1 VDGLFVRQKMKSLGI
16 HLAKSQLRYAVL
28 EGTKDSPVLVAKDR
42 LITVDPGNVPAL
54 MDWFDTQ
61 FRSILDQHSPDSIG
75 YRLTLEPKKEQLF
88 TSEFP
93 LGILNL
99 LAHQRQL
106 PISDYTPLSFVGSR
120 LGLAK
125 KADLF
130 AHCDEVLGE
139 HPPYWDKN
147 QKCAVLAAWFQLP

>member
-1 VDGLFVRQKMKSLGI
+1 MKTIGI
-16 HLAKSQLRYAVL
+16 YLAKSQLRYAVM
-28 EGTKDSPVLVAKDR
+28 EGTKAAPRLVAKDR
-42 LITVDPGNVPAL
+42 LITIDPGNVPAL

-61 FRSILDQHSPDSIG
+61 FRSLLDQHAPDSIG
-75 YRLTLEPKKEQLF
+75 YRLTLDPKKEQLF

-106 PISDYTPLSFVGSR
+106 PISDFTPQTFVGTR
-120 LGLAK
+120 LGLSK
-125 KADLF
+125 KDDLF
-130 AHCDEVLGE
+130 AHCDNVIGK

-147 QKCAVLAAWFQLP
+147 QKYAVLVAWFLLP

>member
-1 VDGLFVRQKMKSLGI
+1 MKVLGI
-16 HLAKSQLRYAVL
+16 HLAKAQLRYAVL
-28 EGTKDSPVLVAKDR
+28 EGTKDAPTLIDKDR
-42 LITVDPGNVPAL
+42 LITVDPGNVPQL

-61 FRSILDQHSPDSIG
+61 FRALIDKHSPDRIA
-75 YRLTLEPKKEQLF
+75 YRLTLEPKKEQIF

-99 LAHQRQL
+99 QAHQRGL
-106 PISDYTPLSFVGSR
+106 PITDFTPQTFVGTK
-120 LGLAK
+120 LGLGK

-130 AHCDEVLGE
+130 AHCDDVLGQ

-147 QKCAVLAAWFQLP
+147 QKCAILVAWFELP